1 MSLWAEI
8 PLLFV
13 VILGILIGLFGLL
26 LVFFPGLT
34 VIWGSI
40 LLWGAV
46 TLFNY
51 KVGPWTFTLTIATF
65 LVITLLMLF
74 GNIVDN
80 IFMAGGARRK
90 GASWWA
96 IGLSWLVMISVSLFM
111 SPIFNIFTPL
121 VGLIAALLTLFLVE
135 WLRVKDSGKAIRS
148 TATMAMGCGWAV
160 VARLVIATIMI
171 GLAVMWYFVL
181 YQR

>member
-13 VILGILIGLFGLL
+13 VILGMVIGFFGLF

-40 LLWGAV
+40 LLWGISTV
-46 TLFNY
+46 FNY

-65 LVITLLMLF
+65 LIITMLMLL
-74 GNIVDN
+74 GNVLDN
-80 IFMAGGARRK
+80 IFMAGGARSK

-96 IGLSWLVMISVSLFM
+96 IALSWVAMIAVS
-111 SPIFNIFTPL
+111 IFLTPL
-121 VGLIAALLTLFLVE
+121 AGLGAVLLILFLAE
-135 WLRVKDSGKAIRS
+135 LIRIRDYRSAIRS
-148 TATMAMGCGWAV
+148 TSSMAMGCGWAV
-160 VARLVIATIMI
+160 FARLLIALIMI
-171 GLAVMWYFVL
+171 LMFVMWYFLL
-181 YQR
+181 Y

>member
-13 VILGILIGLFGLL
+13 VILGMLIGFFGLF

-34 VIWGSI
+34 VIWASV
-40 LLWGAV
+40 LLWGIA
-46 TLFNY
+46 TSFNY

-74 GNIVDN
+74 GNILDN
-80 IFMAGGARRK
+80 IFMAGNARTK

-96 IGLSWLVMISVSLFM
+96 IILSFIAMIVVSLLLTPLAGLAATLLVLFLMELIRIRDIKSAFHSVSGM
-111 SPIFNIFTPL
+111 
-121 VGLIAALLTLFLVE
+121 V
-135 WLRVKDSGKAIRS
+135 
-148 TATMAMGCGWAV
+148 MGCGWAV
-160 VARLVIATIMI
+160 FTRLLIAGLMI
-171 GLAVMWYFVL
+171 LMFIMWYFVL
-181 YQR
+181 Y